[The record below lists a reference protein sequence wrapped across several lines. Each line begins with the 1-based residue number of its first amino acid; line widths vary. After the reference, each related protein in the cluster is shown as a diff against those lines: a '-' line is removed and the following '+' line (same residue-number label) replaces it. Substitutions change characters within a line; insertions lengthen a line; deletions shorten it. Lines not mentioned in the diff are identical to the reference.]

1 MSNLSDNKFK
11 DQKVTADGSNRAFIE
26 ARNIKT
32 LWFNTGTL
40 CNIECKNCYIES
52 SPKNDSLAYLTF
64 DEVKSF
70 IDEAI
75 DKNLGTNE
83 IGFTG
88 GEPFM
93 NKDIMKMID
102 YSLRKHLKVLVLS
115 NAMKPML
122 NRTKELIKLNHSN
135 LTIRVSIDH
144 YEKEKH
150 EEIRGKNT
158 YDVMLQG
165 LKWLNENNFITLTY
179 GLKRTGLET
188 SNFLDHLKFP
198 SIFILKQLVILLPF
212 FGLVYL
218 LINKFKLKLNLKDK
232 KLLFLVFINLLPILL
247 MLLTSMI
254 TGSRIRT
261 MWMTPF
267 YLFFGVFAVY
277 LFKNQINLKKL
288 NSFLYGFVFLVLLS
302 PILYSYISVK
312 QTNKRTDYFGKEIAD
327 LVERRWN
334 KNFSNEIMYVVGD
347 EWFAGNLSYHLP
359 SRPKWFLELK
369 DKVNSLD
376 PNGGIIYVGNP
387 EVLKKICPGDFGQM
401 DKHGYCM
408 IGSR

>member
-1 MSNLSDNKFK
+1 VSNLSDNKFK
-11 DQKVTADGSNRAFIE
+11 NQKVTADGSNRAFIE

-64 DEVKSF
+64 EEVKSF

-102 YSLRKHLKVLVLS
+102 YSLNKNFKVLVLS

-158 YDVMLQG
+158 YDVMMQG
-165 LKWLNENNFITLTY
+165 LKWLNENNFNYTLATRLLWNEKEEDLRKNFGTFIKNNNLRLDTNSPKELVTFAEMDEKIDTPEITTSCWDILNKDPNDVMCSWSRMVVRKKNSKNPSVIACTLLPYADEFDLGETLT
-179 GLKRTGLET
+179 
-188 SNFLDHLKFP
+188 
-198 SIFILKQLVILLPF
+198 
-212 FGLVYL
+212 
-218 LINKFKLKLNLKDK
+218 
-232 KLLFLVFINLLPILL
+232 
-247 MLLTSMI
+247 
-254 TGSRIRT
+254 
-261 MWMTPF
+261 
-267 YLFFGVFAVY
+267 
-277 LFKNQINLKKL
+277 
-288 NSFLYGFVFLVLLS
+288 
-302 PILYSYISVK
+302 
-312 QTNKRTDYFGKEIAD
+312 
-327 LVERRWN
+327 
-334 KNFSNEIMYVVGD
+334 
-347 EWFAGNLSYHLP
+347 
-359 SRPKWFLELK
+359 
-369 DKVNSLD
+369 NSLQKIYL
-376 PNGGIIYVGNP
+376 NHKHCSKFCVLGGSS
-387 EVLKKICPGDFGQM
+387 C
-401 DKHGYCM
+401 
-408 IGSR
+408 S

>member
-1 MSNLSDNKFK
+1 VSNLSDNKFK

-52 SPKNDSLAYLTF
+52 SPKNDRLAYLTF
-64 DEVKSF
+64 EEVKSF
-70 IDEAI
+70 IDEAL

-102 YSLRKHLKVLVLS
+102 YSLRKGLKVLVLS

-165 LKWLNENNFITLTY
+165 LKWLNENNFNYTLATRLLWNEKEEDLRKNFGTFIKNNNLRLDTNSPKELVTFAEMDEKIDTPEITTSCWDILNKDPNDVMCSWSRMVVRKKNSKNPSVIACTLLPYADEFDLGETLT
-179 GLKRTGLET
+179 
-188 SNFLDHLKFP
+188 
-198 SIFILKQLVILLPF
+198 
-212 FGLVYL
+212 
-218 LINKFKLKLNLKDK
+218 
-232 KLLFLVFINLLPILL
+232 
-247 MLLTSMI
+247 
-254 TGSRIRT
+254 
-261 MWMTPF
+261 
-267 YLFFGVFAVY
+267 
-277 LFKNQINLKKL
+277 
-288 NSFLYGFVFLVLLS
+288 
-302 PILYSYISVK
+302 
-312 QTNKRTDYFGKEIAD
+312 
-327 LVERRWN
+327 
-334 KNFSNEIMYVVGD
+334 
-347 EWFAGNLSYHLP
+347 
-359 SRPKWFLELK
+359 
-369 DKVNSLD
+369 NSLQKIYL
-376 PNGGIIYVGNP
+376 NHKHCSKFCVLGGSS
-387 EVLKKICPGDFGQM
+387 C
-401 DKHGYCM
+401 
-408 IGSR
+408 S

>member
-64 DEVKSF
+64 EEVKSF
-70 IDEAI
+70 IDEAL

-102 YSLRKHLKVLVLS
+102 YSLRKRLKVLVLS

-165 LKWLNENNFITLTY
+165 LKWLNENNFNYTLATRLLWNEKEEDLRKNFGTFIKNNNLRLDTNSPKELVTFAEMDEKIDTPEITTSCWDILNKDPNDVMCSWSRMVVRKKNSKNPSVIACTLLPYADEFDLGETLT
-179 GLKRTGLET
+179 
-188 SNFLDHLKFP
+188 
-198 SIFILKQLVILLPF
+198 
-212 FGLVYL
+212 
-218 LINKFKLKLNLKDK
+218 
-232 KLLFLVFINLLPILL
+232 
-247 MLLTSMI
+247 
-254 TGSRIRT
+254 
-261 MWMTPF
+261 
-267 YLFFGVFAVY
+267 
-277 LFKNQINLKKL
+277 
-288 NSFLYGFVFLVLLS
+288 
-302 PILYSYISVK
+302 
-312 QTNKRTDYFGKEIAD
+312 
-327 LVERRWN
+327 
-334 KNFSNEIMYVVGD
+334 
-347 EWFAGNLSYHLP
+347 
-359 SRPKWFLELK
+359 
-369 DKVNSLD
+369 NSLQKIYL
-376 PNGGIIYVGNP
+376 NHKHCSKFCVLGGSS
-387 EVLKKICPGDFGQM
+387 C
-401 DKHGYCM
+401 
-408 IGSR
+408 S

>member
-11 DQKVTADGSNRAFIE
+11 NQKVTADGSNRAFIE

-40 CNIECKNCYIES
+40 CNIECRNCYIES

-64 DEVKSF
+64 EEVKSF

-93 NKDIMKMID
+93 NKDIMKMIA
-102 YSLRKHLKVLVLS
+102 YSLRKDLKVLVLS

-122 NRTKELIKLNHSN
+122 NRSKELIKLNHSN

-165 LKWLNENNFITLTY
+165 LKWLNENNFNYTLATRLLWNEKEEDLRRNFGTFIKNNNLRLDTYSPKELVTFAEMDEKIDTPEITTSCWDILNKDPNDIMCSWSRMVVRKKNSKNPSVIACTLLPYADEFDLGETLT
-179 GLKRTGLET
+179 
-188 SNFLDHLKFP
+188 
-198 SIFILKQLVILLPF
+198 
-212 FGLVYL
+212 
-218 LINKFKLKLNLKDK
+218 
-232 KLLFLVFINLLPILL
+232 
-247 MLLTSMI
+247 
-254 TGSRIRT
+254 
-261 MWMTPF
+261 
-267 YLFFGVFAVY
+267 
-277 LFKNQINLKKL
+277 
-288 NSFLYGFVFLVLLS
+288 
-302 PILYSYISVK
+302 
-312 QTNKRTDYFGKEIAD
+312 
-327 LVERRWN
+327 
-334 KNFSNEIMYVVGD
+334 
-347 EWFAGNLSYHLP
+347 
-359 SRPKWFLELK
+359 
-369 DKVNSLD
+369 NSLQKIYL
-376 PNGGIIYVGNP
+376 NHKHCSKFCVLGGSS
-387 EVLKKICPGDFGQM
+387 C
-401 DKHGYCM
+401 
-408 IGSR
+408 S

>member
-11 DQKVTADGSNRAFIE
+11 NQKVTADGSNRAFIE

-64 DEVKSF
+64 EEVKSF

-102 YSLRKHLKVLVLS
+102 YSLRKRLKVLVLS

-165 LKWLNENNFITLTY
+165 LKWLNENNFNYTLATRLLWNEKEEDLRKNFGTFIKNNNLRLDTNSPKELVTFAEMDEKIDTPEITTSCWDILNKDPNDVMCSWSRMVVRKKNSKNPSVIACTLLPYADEFDLGETLT
-179 GLKRTGLET
+179 
-188 SNFLDHLKFP
+188 
-198 SIFILKQLVILLPF
+198 
-212 FGLVYL
+212 
-218 LINKFKLKLNLKDK
+218 
-232 KLLFLVFINLLPILL
+232 
-247 MLLTSMI
+247 
-254 TGSRIRT
+254 
-261 MWMTPF
+261 
-267 YLFFGVFAVY
+267 
-277 LFKNQINLKKL
+277 
-288 NSFLYGFVFLVLLS
+288 
-302 PILYSYISVK
+302 
-312 QTNKRTDYFGKEIAD
+312 
-327 LVERRWN
+327 
-334 KNFSNEIMYVVGD
+334 
-347 EWFAGNLSYHLP
+347 
-359 SRPKWFLELK
+359 
-369 DKVNSLD
+369 NSLQKIYL
-376 PNGGIIYVGNP
+376 NHKHCSKFCVLGGSS
-387 EVLKKICPGDFGQM
+387 C
-401 DKHGYCM
+401 
-408 IGSR
+408 S

>member
-1 MSNLSDNKFK
+1 MSNLLDNKFK

-64 DEVKSF
+64 EEVKSF

-102 YSLRKHLKVLVLS
+102 YSLRKRLKVLVLS

-165 LKWLNENNFITLTY
+165 LKWLNENNFNYTLATRLLWNEKEEDLRKNFGTFIKNNNLKLDTYSPKELVTFAEMDEKIDTPEITTSCWDILNKDPNDVMCSWSRMVVRKKNSKNPSVIACTLLPYADEFDLGETLT
-179 GLKRTGLET
+179 
-188 SNFLDHLKFP
+188 
-198 SIFILKQLVILLPF
+198 
-212 FGLVYL
+212 
-218 LINKFKLKLNLKDK
+218 
-232 KLLFLVFINLLPILL
+232 
-247 MLLTSMI
+247 
-254 TGSRIRT
+254 
-261 MWMTPF
+261 
-267 YLFFGVFAVY
+267 
-277 LFKNQINLKKL
+277 
-288 NSFLYGFVFLVLLS
+288 
-302 PILYSYISVK
+302 
-312 QTNKRTDYFGKEIAD
+312 
-327 LVERRWN
+327 
-334 KNFSNEIMYVVGD
+334 
-347 EWFAGNLSYHLP
+347 
-359 SRPKWFLELK
+359 
-369 DKVNSLD
+369 NSLQKIYL
-376 PNGGIIYVGNP
+376 NHKHCSKFCVLGGSS
-387 EVLKKICPGDFGQM
+387 C
-401 DKHGYCM
+401 
-408 IGSR
+408 S

>member
-11 DQKVTADGSNRAFIE
+11 NQKVTADGSNRAFIE

-64 DEVKSF
+64 EEVKSF

-102 YSLRKHLKVLVLS
+102 YSLNKNFKVLVLS

-158 YDVMLQG
+158 YDVMMQG
-165 LKWLNENNFITLTY
+165 LKWLNENNFNYTLATRLLWKEKEEDLRKNFGTFIKNNNLKLDTYSPKELVTFAEMDEKIDTPEITTSCWDILNKDPNDIMCSWSRMVVRKKNSKNPSVIACTLLPYADEFDLGETLT
-179 GLKRTGLET
+179 
-188 SNFLDHLKFP
+188 
-198 SIFILKQLVILLPF
+198 
-212 FGLVYL
+212 
-218 LINKFKLKLNLKDK
+218 
-232 KLLFLVFINLLPILL
+232 
-247 MLLTSMI
+247 
-254 TGSRIRT
+254 
-261 MWMTPF
+261 
-267 YLFFGVFAVY
+267 
-277 LFKNQINLKKL
+277 
-288 NSFLYGFVFLVLLS
+288 
-302 PILYSYISVK
+302 
-312 QTNKRTDYFGKEIAD
+312 
-327 LVERRWN
+327 
-334 KNFSNEIMYVVGD
+334 
-347 EWFAGNLSYHLP
+347 
-359 SRPKWFLELK
+359 
-369 DKVNSLD
+369 NSLQKIYL
-376 PNGGIIYVGNP
+376 NHKHCSKFCVLGGSS
-387 EVLKKICPGDFGQM
+387 C
-401 DKHGYCM
+401 
-408 IGSR
+408 S

>member
-11 DQKVTADGSNRAFIE
+11 NQKVTADGSNRAFIE

-64 DEVKSF
+64 EEVKSF

-102 YSLRKHLKVLVLS
+102 YSLNKNFKVLVLS

-158 YDVMLQG
+158 YDVMMQG
-165 LKWLNENNFITLTY
+165 LKWLNENNFNYTLATRLLWKEKEEDLRKNFGTFIKNNNLRLDTNSPKELVTFAEMDEKIDTPEITTSCWDILNKDPNDVMCSWSRMVVRKKNSKNPSVIACTLLPYADEFDLGETLT
-179 GLKRTGLET
+179 
-188 SNFLDHLKFP
+188 
-198 SIFILKQLVILLPF
+198 
-212 FGLVYL
+212 
-218 LINKFKLKLNLKDK
+218 
-232 KLLFLVFINLLPILL
+232 
-247 MLLTSMI
+247 
-254 TGSRIRT
+254 
-261 MWMTPF
+261 
-267 YLFFGVFAVY
+267 
-277 LFKNQINLKKL
+277 
-288 NSFLYGFVFLVLLS
+288 
-302 PILYSYISVK
+302 
-312 QTNKRTDYFGKEIAD
+312 
-327 LVERRWN
+327 
-334 KNFSNEIMYVVGD
+334 
-347 EWFAGNLSYHLP
+347 
-359 SRPKWFLELK
+359 
-369 DKVNSLD
+369 NSLQKIYL
-376 PNGGIIYVGNP
+376 NHKHCSKFCVLGGSS
-387 EVLKKICPGDFGQM
+387 C
-401 DKHGYCM
+401 
-408 IGSR
+408 S

>member
-1 MSNLSDNKFK
+1 MSNLLDNKFK

-40 CNIECKNCYIES
+40 CNIECRNCYIES

-64 DEVKSF
+64 VEVKSF
-70 IDEAI
+70 IDEAV

-102 YSLRKHLKVLVLS
+102 YSLRKRLKVLVLS

-165 LKWLNENNFITLTY
+165 LKWLNENNFNYTLATRLLWNEKEEDLRKNFGTFIKNNNLRLDTNSPKDLVTFAEMDEKIDTPEITTSCWDILNKDPNDIMCSWSRMVVRKKNSKNPSVIACTLLPYADEFDLGETLT
-179 GLKRTGLET
+179 
-188 SNFLDHLKFP
+188 
-198 SIFILKQLVILLPF
+198 
-212 FGLVYL
+212 
-218 LINKFKLKLNLKDK
+218 
-232 KLLFLVFINLLPILL
+232 
-247 MLLTSMI
+247 
-254 TGSRIRT
+254 
-261 MWMTPF
+261 
-267 YLFFGVFAVY
+267 
-277 LFKNQINLKKL
+277 
-288 NSFLYGFVFLVLLS
+288 
-302 PILYSYISVK
+302 
-312 QTNKRTDYFGKEIAD
+312 
-327 LVERRWN
+327 
-334 KNFSNEIMYVVGD
+334 
-347 EWFAGNLSYHLP
+347 
-359 SRPKWFLELK
+359 
-369 DKVNSLD
+369 NSLQKIYL
-376 PNGGIIYVGNP
+376 NHKHCSKFCVLGGSS
-387 EVLKKICPGDFGQM
+387 C
-401 DKHGYCM
+401 
-408 IGSR
+408 S

>member
-1 MSNLSDNKFK
+1 VSNLSDNKFK

-40 CNIECKNCYIES
+40 CNIECRNCYIES

-64 DEVKSF
+64 EEVKSF
-70 IDEAI
+70 IDEAV

-102 YSLRKHLKVLVLS
+102 YSLRKGLKVLVLS

-165 LKWLNENNFITLTY
+165 LKWLNENNFNYTLATRLLWNEKEEDLRKNFGTFIKNNNLRLDTNSPKELVTFAEMDEKIDTPEITTSCWDILNKDPNDVMCSWSRMVVRKKNSKNPSVIACTLLPYADEFDLGETLT
-179 GLKRTGLET
+179 
-188 SNFLDHLKFP
+188 
-198 SIFILKQLVILLPF
+198 
-212 FGLVYL
+212 
-218 LINKFKLKLNLKDK
+218 
-232 KLLFLVFINLLPILL
+232 
-247 MLLTSMI
+247 
-254 TGSRIRT
+254 
-261 MWMTPF
+261 
-267 YLFFGVFAVY
+267 
-277 LFKNQINLKKL
+277 
-288 NSFLYGFVFLVLLS
+288 
-302 PILYSYISVK
+302 
-312 QTNKRTDYFGKEIAD
+312 
-327 LVERRWN
+327 
-334 KNFSNEIMYVVGD
+334 
-347 EWFAGNLSYHLP
+347 
-359 SRPKWFLELK
+359 
-369 DKVNSLD
+369 NSLQKIYL
-376 PNGGIIYVGNP
+376 NHKHCSKFCVLGGSS
-387 EVLKKICPGDFGQM
+387 C
-401 DKHGYCM
+401 
-408 IGSR
+408 S

>member
-1 MSNLSDNKFK
+1 VSNLSDNKFK

-64 DEVKSF
+64 EEVKSF

-102 YSLRKHLKVLVLS
+102 YSLNKNFKVLVLS

-158 YDVMLQG
+158 YDVMMQG
-165 LKWLNENNFITLTY
+165 LKWLNENNFNYTLATRLLWNEKEEDLRKNFGTFIKNNNLRLDTYSPKELVTFAEMDEKIDTPEITTSCWDILNKDPNDIMCSWSRMVVRKKNSKNPSVIACTLLPYADEFDLGETLT
-179 GLKRTGLET
+179 
-188 SNFLDHLKFP
+188 
-198 SIFILKQLVILLPF
+198 
-212 FGLVYL
+212 
-218 LINKFKLKLNLKDK
+218 
-232 KLLFLVFINLLPILL
+232 
-247 MLLTSMI
+247 
-254 TGSRIRT
+254 
-261 MWMTPF
+261 
-267 YLFFGVFAVY
+267 
-277 LFKNQINLKKL
+277 
-288 NSFLYGFVFLVLLS
+288 
-302 PILYSYISVK
+302 
-312 QTNKRTDYFGKEIAD
+312 
-327 LVERRWN
+327 
-334 KNFSNEIMYVVGD
+334 
-347 EWFAGNLSYHLP
+347 
-359 SRPKWFLELK
+359 
-369 DKVNSLD
+369 NSLQKIYL
-376 PNGGIIYVGNP
+376 NHKHCSKFCVLGGSS
-387 EVLKKICPGDFGQM
+387 C
-401 DKHGYCM
+401 
-408 IGSR
+408 S